1 MKKLISILLAVLI
14 MCGCT
19 AQTPTPSQTVEN
31 SQTPSTSQSPNTT
44 VTPTVVPT
52 PTPDNTKV
60 VDSFEV
66 SYEVYKDYKN
76 NNVVIVNV
84 KNTANTPKNI
94 ELTGKFLDE
103 SGQTKQTQPQKFEGF
118 AANWS
123 NYFIFNTNE
132 NFTTVDF
139 DIKSH
144 LCADTLKG
152 HKVSSVAVEVKQ
164 VGIKPC
170 DVQSVHYSLPPYCFV
185 DFSSS

>member
-14 MCGCT
+14 LCGCT

-66 SYEVYKDYKN
+66 SYEVYKDYNN

-103 SGQTKQTQPQKFEGF
+103 SGQTQQTQTQKFEGF

-132 NFTTVDF
+132 NFTTADF
-139 DIKSH
+139 DIKSTEFSGEVLSNH
-144 LCADTLKG
+144 IHAYKG
-152 HKVSSVAVEVKQ
+152 GVILQIDKGSSVV
-164 VGIKPC
+164 
-170 DVQSVHYSLPPYCFV
+170 LL
-185 DFSSS
+185 